1 MKTVGFMMS
10 TKENEKRRCLLPKQ
24 IKLIKN
30 KGYLYF
36 EKDYGIE
43 LGHSDQEYVDAG
55 AYVLNK
61 EQVMLKDI
69 ICDPKIGD
77 CNYLSEL
84 KEGQTIFGWVHAVQQ
99 RSVADILIKN
109 KLTAIAWEEMDKKGR
124 HVFYRNNELA
134 GEAAVMHAFTLY
146 GKVPYD
152 CKVALIGRGNTAMGA
167 YKVLTRLGAEVT
179 VYNRKTLPLLRG
191 EIGNYDVI
199 VNGILWDICRKD
211 HIIYKSDLIKL
222 KKPGLIIDVSCDLAG
237 AIETSIPTTIEN
249 PVYKVD
255 GVIHYVVDH
264 TPSLLNY
271 SVTKIIGEQFIK
283 YIDDLIEEKANE
295 NKVLKKATVIKN
307 GEILDPN
314 IIDFQKR

>member
-1 MKTVGFMMS
+1 
-10 TKENEKRRCLLPKQ
+10 
-24 IKLIKN
+24 
-30 KGYLYF
+30 
-36 EKDYGIE
+36 
-43 LGHSDQEYVDAG
+43 
-55 AYVLNK
+55 
-61 EQVMLKDI
+61 
-69 ICDPKIGD
+69 
-77 CNYLSEL
+77 
-84 KEGQTIFGWVHAVQQ
+84 
-99 RSVADILIKN
+99 
-109 KLTAIAWEEMDKKGR
+109 
-124 HVFYRNNELA
+124 
-134 GEAAVMHAFTLY
+134 
-146 GKVPYD
+146 
-152 CKVALIGRGNTAMGA
+152 MGA